1 MWFDRNGQPIS
12 EDWWLQLR
20 ARDRVVRRDNA
31 AHTGTA
37 AVTPQC
43 DGGASS
49 GIAAGQRGCSRPED
63 QITQIYEGTNQ
74 VQRIVMARQLLAGVQ
89 SEL

>member
-1 MWFDRNGQPIS
+1 MQVTVDAVQ
-12 EDWWLQLR
+12 
-20 ARDRVVRRDNA
+20 
-31 AHTGTA
+31 TA
-37 AVTPQC
+37 WVADQGLP
-43 DGGASS
+43 GGADHVE
-49 GIAAGQRGCSRPED
+49 R